1 MSTNNE
7 LVLASS
13 KKASKKDSTINYL
26 KSSKNGKVTM
36 ETSANNVSN
45 IQENVKGAYIEK
57 VKRELSALQ
66 GAKIEANN
74 EHKKFIFSFNF
85 NLESFKTRGQ
95 KYLNEF
101 NTKHSLNVTMAQ
113 VQKLTAS
120 DLCKFMSAKDI
131 ERQKNNGNKWSF
143 WMVETL
149 VAKNFAPIKVKKVK

>member
-1 MSTNNE
+1 MNNANE
-7 LVLASS
+7 LVLATS
-13 KKASKKDSTINYL
+13 KKANKKDSTISYL
-26 KSSKNGKVTM
+26 KSSKVGKPTI
-36 ETSANNVSN
+36 ETSVNNVSN

-101 NTKHSLNVTMAQ
+101 NTKHSLKVTMAQ

-120 DLCKFMSAKDI
+120 DLCKFMSAKDT